1 MAKTRVYASDRLGTD
16 PLGRLIRELAMPG
29 IVAQVIN
36 MLYNVV
42 DRIYIAR
49 IPEVGSMALSGL
61 GIVMPLLM
69 VFGAFSAFTTS
80 GGAPLASIALG
91 AGDQERAEKL
101 LASNAGLMAVL
112 GVLMTSLGL
121 IFKEPLIYFFG
132 GTEANFVYADEYLS
146 IYLLGTIFVL
156 GTLGLNSFI
165 SAQGEAKIAM
175 RTIMIGAISNIILDP
190 IFIFAFRMGVKGAAL
205 ATIIS
210 QFISFTTVVSFL
222 VSKNSKL
229 RLRGLGFNP
238 GLIWESVKLG
248 IAGFVMSA
256 TQSAVVTVF
265 NRLLAFHGGD
275 LHVATMVVLQSI
287 IQMIFIPMNGYIMGV
302 QPLLSYNYGAKQY
315 DRVNRIIKISAILLV
330 GFAGTISILSILF
343 PGAFAVIFT
352 NDPALIALVRRYLP
366 IFIAGTTIFGMQMV
380 AQMYFVGSNQPGFA
394 IFLASLRKVILLIP
408 FCFLFAAWW
417 GVIGVYAAE
426 AVADALSAI
435 TSGLLLV
442 WHVRRMKKLREE
454 NAEPQPD
461 GAGS

>member
-1 MAKTRVYASDRLGTD
+1 MAETRVYASDRLGTD
-16 PLGRLIRELAMPG
+16 PLAKLIRELAMPG

-69 VFGAFSAFTTS
+69 VFGAFSAFTTA

-91 AGDQERAEKL
+91 AGDQKRAEKL
-101 LASNAGLMAVL
+101 LSTNATLMAIL
-112 GVLMTSLGL
+112 GFLMTTLGL
-121 IFKEPLIYFFG
+121 IYKRPLIHFFG
-132 GTEANFVYADEYLS
+132 GTEANFIYADEYLS
-146 IYLLGTIFVL
+146 IYLLGTVFVL

-175 RTIMIGAISNIILDP
+175 RTILIGAISNIILDP
-190 IFIFAFRMGVKGAAL
+190 IFIFALNMGVKGAAL

-210 QFISFTTVVSFL
+210 QFISFMSVLLFL
-222 VSKNSKL
+222 ISPQSKL
-229 RLRGLGFNP
+229 RLRGLSFDIK
-238 GLIWESVKLG
+238 LVWESVKLG
-248 IAGFVMSA
+248 IAGFVMSS

-265 NRLLAFHGGD
+265 NRLLALHGGD
-275 LHVATMVVLQSI
+275 LHVAAMVVLQSI
-287 IQMIFIPMNGYIMGV
+287 MQMIFIPMNGYVMGV

-315 DRVNRIIKISAILLV
+315 DRVNRIIRISAILLV
-330 GFAGTISILSILF
+330 SFAATISILSILF
-343 PGAFAVIFT
+343 PGAFAFIFT
-352 NDPALIALVRRYLP
+352 NDPALTLLVRQYLP
-366 IFIAGTTIFGMQMV
+366 IFIAGSTIFGMQMV

-394 IFLASLRKVILLIP
+394 IFLASLRKIILLIP

-417 GVIGVYAAE
+417 GVVGIYAAE

-442 WHVRRMKKLREE
+442 WHVKRMKKYRDEQEAEL
-454 NAEPQPD
+454 NA
-461 GAGS
+461 